1 VKLLRV
7 VLLFVALGLVAAARQ
22 PKAADFPTEFIVLSA
37 EMSGNQVVDMTLE
50 GCLLPRGQI
59 CEAGV
64 RSGRALY
71 YVTSVSGPWYMHGA
85 YMFQPGTHIFGR
97 FRVGQQI
104 EIILTDDRGRLRTG
118 WYGIRRTVLE

>member
-1 VKLLRV
+1 MKILRF
-7 VLLFVALGLVAAARQ
+7 VLLFVALGTVAAARQ
-22 PKAADFPTEFIVLSA
+22 PKPADFPIEFVVQSA
-37 EMSGNQVVDMTLE
+37 SMSDQVVDMTLE
-50 GCLLPRGQI
+50 GCLLPRGQV

-85 YMFQPGTHIFGR
+85 YMFQPGTHVFGR

-104 EIILTDDRGRLRTG
+104 EIILTDDRGKVRTG
-118 WYGIRRTVLE
+118 WYGIRQTVLE